1 MQSTYLTKLI
11 YKIKNIK
18 NKNPSSILP
27 KGKKIMS
34 AFKRVEM
41 GQQDGSVVE
50 ELGAK
55 TDNLSSIP
63 GAHMVMGEN

>member
-1 MQSTYLTKLI
+1 
-11 YKIKNIK
+11 
-18 NKNPSSILP
+18 
-27 KGKKIMS
+27 MS

-63 GAHMVMGEN
+63 GTSPPHPMITTQMPSWYIHTLTQTQIDTYNNNKVMF